1 MGGVEP
7 PIFGLTGRRLTVWP
21 HRIISVRTVGFEPTI
36 SCSRGTRN
44 ARLSHVLNLESA
56 QPELNRHLL
65 HGKQV
70 RYHYAMSACRTTKLS
85 KIQEHRE
92 GLEPSS
98 PHDHPSGGARCGVFA
113 AGSPVLVLQ
122 VGPEGLEPSPARLR
136 AGDAAT
142 NTSVPSIES
151 ARWESNPRPA
161 SYKDAALT
169 TELRAS
175 RASRAGGI

>member
-1 MGGVEP
+1 MLPGHAEYQAFLRP
-7 PIFGLTGRRLTVWP
+7 E
-21 HRIISVRTVGFEPTI
+21 SQ
-36 SCSRGTRN
+36 
-44 ARLSHVLNLESA
+44 SA
-56 QPELNRHLL
+56 QRELNPRLL

-98 PHDHPSGGARCGVFA
+98 PHYECGVFA
-113 AGSPVLVLQ
+113 AGSPVLVFQ
-122 VGPEGLEPSPARLR
+122 VGLEGLEPSPNRLR
-136 AGDAAT
+136 AGHAAT

-175 RASRAGGI
+175 SASRAGGI